1 MESRRLCGEFL
12 DKLASGVDIDA
23 AKLKAG
29 ARIEPGA
36 FTVNELCLAFMRHAA
51 TYYVKNE
58 QPTDEIDC
66 LKSAVRPLVA
76 RLNWRHA
83 SGSPRPNA
91 HAR

>member
-36 FTVNELCLAFMRHAA
+36 FTVNELCLAFMRHAVPMA
-51 TYYVKNE
+51 CRTYSQSGKELLV
-58 QPTDEIDC
+58 DC
-66 LKSAVRPLVA
+66 QR
-76 RLNWRHA
+76 R
-83 SGSPRPNA
+83 
-91 HAR
+91 